1 MPFLLPAL
9 AAAQTTAR
17 KETLPSAAFRYE
29 DLTARKSGTIVM
41 RQILT
46 GDTHSGFTL
55 DLHETELP
63 AGEAP
68 HAPHHHV
75 HEEMLLVREGL
86 LEVTNASESA
96 RKKTSPPRSPALRR
110 ASFPAPLP
118 ATPTRSFPSGCRSRA
133 KSSAAGRPETRG
145 TCLR

>member
-1 MPFLLPAL
+1 MKLSRRDLPFLLPAL

-17 KETLPSAAFRYE
+17 KAPLPSAAFRYE
-29 DLTARKSGTIVM
+29 DLAARKNGTIVM

-86 LEVTNASESA
+86 LEATIGGRASQ
-96 RKKTSPPRSPALRR
+96 RSGLERRGIVHREDPLRR
-110 ASFPAPLP
+110 QPRHVARIDLP
-118 ATPTRSFPSGCRSRA
+118 QRVVGVSAVPSV
-133 KSSAAGRPETRG
+133 
-145 TCLR
+145 